1 MAILQQ
7 LYHIGLQCR
16 VIAFWIISQLPP
28 PTAAHGLGF
37 VSSSCSSLPPPC
49 FSPSWASL
57 SCLAR
62 YGVNLTPKNISSCGK
77 NIYYKKLNFLLSIW
91 QKKNS
96 LHQVKHRRV
105 TYFFKYLK
113 QSRFLFET
121 NLGYDSGTRW
131 FLMTKNQWVKNLL
144 PGDFEPWFKY
154 TSAFSAFTYSN
165 NLAGK

>member
-1 MAILQQ
+1 
-7 LYHIGLQCR
+7 LYPLH
-16 VIAFWIISQLPP
+16 AAPYPLPVF
-28 PTAAHGLGF
+28 H
-37 VSSSCSSLPPPC
+37 
-49 FSPSWASL
+49 
-57 SCLAR
+57 LAGPA
-62 YGVNLTPKNISSCGK
+62 YPVNLTPKNISSCGK

-144 PGDFEPWFKY
+144 PGDFEP
-154 TSAFSAFTYSN
+154 
-165 NLAGK
+165 